1 MAKIISSL
9 VFLPPLMLVKP
20 EIEQFA
26 KIRVVGVGG
35 AGTNAVNNM
44 VTRGTIKG
52 VDFVCVNTD
61 VQSLTLSKAQVKIQI
76 GKDLTKGLG
85 SGGNPEVGRKA
96 AEESLDLIRDSLE
109 GSDMVFI
116 TAGLGGG
123 TGTGATPIIASI
135 AKSLG
140 ALTVG
145 VVTKPFEFEGVKR
158 MENANIGHKE
168 LKEKVDAL
176 ITIPNQKLLDVA
188 DQKMSLLEA
197 FGMADGILGQGV
209 QGISDL
215 IVVPGL
221 VNVDFADVKT
231 IMTSAG
237 SALMGI
243 GSAEGENRAEIAAQ
257 MAISSPLLEVDISG
271 ATGILFNIVGGLDLS
286 MHEIDK
292 AAKIISSA
300 ANPDANIIFG
310 AAIDESMGNSIKIT
324 VIATGFDMEIQ
335 DAYKKVKELPSD
347 SVSRFDAPQ
356 GPSSD
361 GGLSEED
368 TKYDIPTF
376 LRRSK

>member
-1 MAKIISSL
+1 
-9 VFLPPLMLVKP
+9 MLVKP
-20 EIEQFA
+20 DIERFA

-44 VTRGTIKG
+44 VARGTIQG

-61 VQSLTLSKAQVKIQI
+61 AQSLALSKASVKIQI

-85 SGGNPEVGRKA
+85 SGGNPEIGKKA
-96 AEESLDLIRDSLE
+96 AEESQEQIKEALE
-109 GSDMVFI
+109 GSDMIFV

-123 TGTGATPIIASI
+123 TGTGATPVIAGI

-145 VVTKPFEFEGVKR
+145 VVTKPFEFEGVR
-158 MENANIGHKE
+158 RAENANNGHKE

-176 ITIPNQKLLDVA
+176 ITIPNQKLLDTS

-197 FGMADGILGQGV
+197 FSMADSILGQGV

-243 GSAEGENRAEIAAQ
+243 GQASGENRAEMAAQ

-310 AAIDESMGNSIKIT
+310 SAIDEAMGDAIKIT
-324 VIATGFDMEIQ
+324 VIATGFDMEIHPE
-335 DAYKKVKELPSD
+335 YKKAKEMPEAIG
-347 SVSRFDAPQ
+347 RFEPPANVN
-356 GPSSD
+356 

-376 LRRSK
+376 LRKSK